1 MGIGARLLYMYICVC
16 VLYCVLKTSGQDAGG
31 NTYNLHFINFYC
43 NTCHNVNCFSST
55 FVWSVFCKQFH
66 DFTEICGTVLVFY
79 KKCIH
84 FSFYSEDVLNVLC
97 LFIHDKLFF
106 DISQAK
112 TSWIGHKFEKL
123 NNALTCSSS
132 AVIAIIAVFLPANF
146 IYSESDIFFKCCCL
160 LVSVFSLSPTLLIV
174 TRSVHTCIII
184 NSIIIID
191 FLKPITCILWTHYII
206 LWNIFF
212 TVQSF

>member
-1 MGIGARLLYMYICVC
+1 M
-16 VLYCVLKTSGQDAGG
+16 YCVLIRLVDKTQEETLIISILLIFTVTPVTMLIVFHRPLFDQFSA
-31 NTYNLHFINFYC
+31 NNFMI
-43 NTCHNVNCFSST
+43 SQK
-55 FVWSVFCKQFH
+55 FV
-66 DFTEICGTVLVFY
+66 VLVFY

-132 AVIAIIAVFLPANF
+132 AVIAIIAVFLPA
-146 IYSESDIFFKCCCL
+146 ITLYT
-160 LVSVFSLSPTLLIV
+160 VSLMFSLNVAVFWCLFFL
-174 TRSVHTCIII
+174 SVQLC
-184 NSIIIID
+184 
-191 FLKPITCILWTHYII
+191 
-206 LWNIFF
+206 
-212 TVQSF
+212 

>member
-1 MGIGARLLYMYICVC
+1 M
-16 VLYCVLKTSGQDAGG
+16 YCVLIRLVDKTQEETLIISILLIFTVTPVTMLIVFHRPLFDQFSA
-31 NTYNLHFINFYC
+31 NNFMI
-43 NTCHNVNCFSST
+43 SQK
-55 FVWSVFCKQFH
+55 FV
-66 DFTEICGTVLVFY
+66 VLVFY

-132 AVIAIIAVFLPANF
+132 AVIAMIAVFLPANF
-146 IYSESDIFFKCCCL
+146 IYSESDVFFKRCCL

-174 TRSVHTCIII
+174 TRSVHTCMII

-191 FLKPITCILWTHYII
+191 FFKPITCIL
-206 LWNIFF
+206 
-212 TVQSF
+212 